1 MIPSFSSNRTQTRY
15 AGSRQLSQAL
25 GFMRKLIA
33 NNMFMLFL
41 SIAVALGG
49 FTIGWLR
56 HDFTA
61 FARAGALLV
70 GFGIIVL
77 SRTFI
82 TRTEFHPFIGGAE
95 TGLNVYE
102 REHWQ
107 KIGKPIHP
115 TVFEQE
121 HNRFALGLLGP
132 SLSFAGTVI
141 WAFGDLL
148 NKVWLS

>member
-1 MIPSFSSNRTQTRY
+1 MTEPIRGVSAATRQTPCGERVLTRRPDPDSININRSGRSTYPSKKSVRRTETTP
-15 AGSRQLSQAL
+15 
-25 GFMRKLIA
+25 
-33 NNMFMLFL
+33 NNTFMLLL

-49 FTIGWLR
+49 FVIGWLR

-82 TRTEFHPFIGGAE
+82 SRTELHPFIGGAE

-102 REHWQ
+102 R
-107 KIGKPIHP
+107 
-115 TVFEQE
+115 
-121 HNRFALGLLGP
+121 
-132 SLSFAGTVI
+132 SFLVVETLVSIAVR
-141 WAFGDLL
+141 LR
-148 NKVWLS
+148 

>member
-1 MIPSFSSNRTQTRY
+1 M
-15 AGSRQLSQAL
+15 
-25 GFMRKLIA
+25 GFMRKLLA
-33 NNMFMLFL
+33 NNTFMLLL
-41 SIAVALGG
+41 SIAVAIGG
-49 FTIGWLR
+49 FVIGWLR

-77 SRTFI
+77 SRTFVS
-82 TRTEFHPFIGGAE
+82 RTELHPFIGGAE

-102 REHWQ
+102 REHWE
-107 KIGKPIHP
+107 KIGQPIHP
-115 TVFEQE
+115 TVFEQQRN
-121 HNRFALGLLGP
+121 HFALGLLGP

-148 NKVWLS
+148 NNVWPF

>member
-1 MIPSFSSNRTQTRY
+1 
-15 AGSRQLSQAL
+15 
-25 GFMRKLIA
+25 MRKLLA
-33 NNMFMLFL
+33 NNMFMLLL
-41 SIAVALGG
+41 SIALALGD
-49 FTIGWLR
+49 FVIGWLR

-82 TRTEFHPFIGGAE
+82 SHTELHPFIGGGE

-102 REHWQ
+102 REHRE
-107 KIGKPIHP
+107 KIGQPIHP

-121 HNRFALGLLGP
+121 RNNFALGLLGP
-132 SLSFAGTVI
+132 ALSFAGTVI

-148 NKVWLS
+148 NKVWLF

>member
-1 MIPSFSSNRTQTRY
+1 
-15 AGSRQLSQAL
+15 
-25 GFMRKLIA
+25 MRKLLA
-33 NNMFMLFL
+33 NNTFMLLL
-41 SIAVALGG
+41 SVAVALGG
-49 FTIGWLR
+49 FVIGWLL

-82 TRTEFHPFIGGAE
+82 SRTELHQFIGGAE

-102 REHWQ
+102 REHWE
-107 KIGKPIHP
+107 KIGQPIHP

-121 HNRFALGLLGP
+121 RNHFALGLLGP
-132 SLSFAGTVI
+132 ALSFAGTVI

-148 NKVWLS
+148 NKVWPV